1 MRTTSNAA
9 TATTK
14 PALAAA
20 LAAGLAAFA
29 PAAAR
34 AAGPAAPSP
43 TPHQILCPAMS
54 GLEVGQTREAA
65 YESMWRSNPS
75 RPVLGRDV
83 NIVHT
88 PRERRYTVNVTFDS
102 SAADA
107 RIAAL
112 YYVFDPPPG
121 LRNGIVERYGP
132 PTSVSLDEKI
142 SVWDVPACGVRIRY
156 RVHFSDAKRP
166 LAEEMWVERLSGKVA
181 RPPER

>member
-1 MRTTSNAA
+1 
-9 TATTK
+9 
-14 PALAAA
+14 
-20 LAAGLAAFA
+20 
-29 PAAAR
+29 
-34 AAGPAAPSP
+34 
-43 TPHQILCPAMS
+43 MS

-132 PTSVSLDEKI
+132 PTSVSSDEKI

-166 LAEEMWVERLSGKVA
+166 LAEEMWVERLSGKTA